1 MLLVTRRPIVAWGR
15 LAAVASATL
24 AVLAGLAGDAPAK
37 TAAQAI
43 ASINELRVAH
53 GIPPLVNDPVLSTA
67 CQLHAHYMFL
77 NGGWDQDNAHGEKP
91 SNPGYTVR
99 GAGAARR
106 SVLAGTGWFA
116 PNPWASAP
124 VHLSQ
129 VLDPALRR
137 TGYGQ
142 ESVFICLDTVA
153 GLTTQAADLLTYP
166 GPNATGVP
174 PALTAAEITPEGI
187 LTTPGVSVGIRTGT
201 RTGPYLML
209 FTKAPLVS
217 VDAATLTGPAGP
229 VPVAVTDRFLIPRTP
244 LLSRTTY
251 TASVSITTGVAPAL
265 QTIERQWQFVTGAA
279 VPEYSTPTQPLDVR
293 IAPRST
299 GTSSKPRLTI
309 STRGAAVGRSATF
322 RARRT
327 RKVCRTKCA
336 TRPVGATTIT
346 RLRLAPV
353 RRMSLPRLLAGDT
366 GWSVTL
372 TSPGFTV
379 GGVKYRAYSVTRT
392 VRSVLSH

>member
-1 MLLVTRRPIVAWGR
+1 M
-15 LAAVASATL
+15 
-24 AVLAGLAGDAPAK
+24 
-37 TAAQAI
+37 
-43 ASINELRVAH
+43 AH

-77 NGGWDQDNAHGEKP
+77 NGGWDQDDAHGEKP

-116 PNPWASAP
+116 PNPWATAP

-129 VLDPALRR
+129 VLNPALRR

-166 GPNATGVP
+166 GANATGVP

-209 FTKAPLVS
+209 FPKAPLVS

-229 VPVAVTDRFLIPRTP
+229 VTVAVTDRFVIPRAP
-244 LLSRTTY
+244 LQPRSTY

-265 QTIERQWQFVTGAA
+265 QSIQRQWQFVTGAA
-279 VPEYSTPTQPLDVR
+279 VPEYSTPTLPLDVR
-293 IAPRST
+293 IAPRVT
-299 GTSSKPRLTI
+299 GTKSTPRLTI
-309 STRGAAVGRSATF
+309 STRGAAVGRTATF

-346 RLRLAPV
+346 RLRLA
-353 RRMSLPRLLAGDT
+353 RRAPDVTAAPARRRHGLVGDAHLARVHRRRGEVPRLQRDAHR
-366 GWSVTL
+366 
-372 TSPGFTV
+372 PV
-379 GGVKYRAYSVTRT
+379 GPQSLNRFSSDRKMLMIETKIPVASQIASSAVPCLRR
-392 VRSVLSH
+392 